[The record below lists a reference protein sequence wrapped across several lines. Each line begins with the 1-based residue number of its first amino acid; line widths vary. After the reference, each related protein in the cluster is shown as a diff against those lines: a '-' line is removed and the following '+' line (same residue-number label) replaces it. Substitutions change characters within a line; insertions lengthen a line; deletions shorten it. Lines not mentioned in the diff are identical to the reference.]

1 MGYSLDPVS
10 ADCYPNTTVLENR
23 FNIRE
28 QSKLDEYAGFH
39 LDFSTID
46 TDLLMMATIQSA
58 HGVTDLLKRVLG
70 EGVSEL

>member
-10 ADCYPNTTVLENR
+10 ANCYPNTSVLENR
-23 FNIRE
+23 FNILSQLAE
-28 QSKLDEYAGFH
+28 HAGFH

-46 TDLLMMATIQSA
+46 TDLLMIATIQSA

-70 EGVSEL
+70 DAISEL